1 MKGAECSDYTC
12 HRSDCGE
19 RDGIVNRRLIVLL
32 ALLRLGVGLHNLKLT
47 TPAAALSRPYK
58 IGELRARGSRANI
71 ALSVIARIV
80 IPIYFDYASTLCYV
94 AWRIVRELE
103 AELGFEALWK
113 GVPIRLR
120 DNRSRPGNALGTI
133 ERMKVMNVI
142 AETGVQVV
150 PPENWIDSGAAL
162 MGSELAREA
171 NAFAPY
177 HERVFRAAF
186 EDRRDISEIGLL
198 GEIALAAGMDRG
210 RFETDIVSGRMAD
223 RVAANKDEADRFSAL
238 GYPTFI
244 LGDFPLIGIQPKET
258 MRMLF
263 QRFMEKRGKE
273 RAN

>member
-1 MKGAECSDYTC
+1 L
-12 HRSDCGE
+12 RE
-19 RDGIVNRRLIVLL
+19 R
-32 ALLRLGVGLHNLKLT
+32 A
-47 TPAAALSRPYK
+47 
-58 IGELRARGSRANI
+58 SRANI
-71 ALSVIARIV
+71 AVNVMDRIV

-94 AWRIVRELE
+94 AWRIVRDLE
-103 AELGFEALWK
+103 PELGFEPLWK

-120 DNRSRPGNALGTI
+120 DNRSRPGNVLGEI

-150 PPENWIDSGAAL
+150 VPENWIDSGVAL

-177 HERVFRAAF
+177 HEGVFRAAF
-186 EDRRDISEIGLL
+186 EDRCNIAELDRLSA
-198 GEIALAAGMDRG
+198 IALAAGMDRR
-210 RFETDIVSGRMAD
+210 RFEADIRSGRMAD
-223 RVAANKDEADRFSAL
+223 RIASNKEEADRFSAL

-263 QRFMEKRGKE
+263 QRYIEKRGQE
-273 RAN
+273 PAN